1 MIRVSSASRASFPAG
16 PAGRVGRRRIVFG
29 FLSLATL
36 ALLVVACGGNAG
48 GDAVPTPAPIAIS
61 FPTPSPTP
69 HPLLEGYTPAQRR
82 LIRVD
87 YLQHMLGLL
96 RVMQGVNRELVRMTE
111 IDSSG
116 QAVYSGGQK
125 RPADL
130 NWLVNMHEVTDE
142 AARYY
147 EYAYSVTLPE
157 ALSEYQE
164 LHQGFLR
171 TMETAA
177 YGITALLE
185 AGTTL
190 GASGRTT
197 ADLPRHQLAEFQSSL
212 GEAEFYFGEAE
223 KLLGRGLQ
231 LAQDE
236 MKRMEEG
243 VP

>member
-1 MIRVSSASRASFPAG
+1 MRAPVFSGLFPRA
-16 PAGRVGRRRIVFG
+16 GRRRTGLF
-29 FLSLATL
+29 FLLLATL
-36 ALLVVACGGNAG
+36 ALLLAACGGGGG
-48 GDAVPTPAPIAIS
+48 GDAVPTPAPIAIT

-111 IDSSG
+111 IDASG
-116 QAVYSGGQK
+116 EAVYSGGQK

-142 AARYY
+142 ASRYY

-157 ALSEYQE
+157 ALSEYE
-164 LHQGFLR
+164 DLHQGFLR

-177 YGITALLE
+177 FGITALLE
-185 AGTTL
+185 AGFTL
-190 GASGRTT
+190 GPSGRTT